1 MVNCVAVCGLRRW
14 MCSAACEK
22 NNPQQYLLF
31 CKKSILRTPLR
42 NIYQQLFFF
51 IEPRSDHWIALSL
64 SHSINQPSPFVK
76 VVTFNCQ
83 SFYMNLS
90 TVLYIFDKLATY
102 ICLRKSSYMYLS
114 KPSYVFL
121 ALCEGKP
128 SCLVWFGF
136 LSKSIFLCACKFKHD
151 CVMMKLKLSKST
163 QSSFN

>member
-1 MVNCVAVCGLRRW
+1 MWRSVDSEDGCARLRVRRTTL
-14 MCSAACEK
+14 
-22 NNPQQYLLF
+22 NNICF
-31 CKKSILRTPLR
+31 SVK
-42 NIYQQLFFF
+42 IYFENSFEEHLSTFDFF

-128 SCLVWFGF
+128 SCLVWFGLVCF
-136 LSKSIFLCACKFKHD
+136 
-151 CVMMKLKLSKST
+151 CVRANIST
-163 QSSFN
+163 FV